1 MKEVMIVFKVYA
13 WLIALVILGCQFYL
27 SRRRN
32 VWWGA
37 ILPIAYFLVFVYSW
51 FSETFFT
58 RGNNTASFVLAL
70 LGGLA
75 FLLLGW
81 INGRESVKRK
91 EKKELEKMKLRDF
104 N

>member
-1 MKEVMIVFKVYA
+1 MFKVYA
-13 WLIALVILGCQFYL
+13 WLIALVILGCQYYL

-37 ILPIAYFLVFVYSW
+37 VLPAAYFLVFIYGWV
-51 FSETFFT
+51 SETYFT
-58 RGNNTASFVLAL
+58 RENSTSFILAL

-75 FLLLGW
+75 FLLSGW

-91 EKKELEKMKLRDF
+91 EKKELDKMKLKDIK
-104 N
+104 